1 MKKLNKL
8 CAILFAVLGVT
19 TLKAQTD
26 VTSTYLTNPSFEYS
40 EEGIKYSVDT
50 KELANGEVI
59 YGWTGATISNSNKNI
74 QVTKTAP
81 NTAFGT
87 TNASD
92 GDYYYFIRQGWED
105 KTSSITQ
112 SVNLPVGRYYL
123 SVDYKQAE
131 SHDDGKFRDS
141 KVGLAITKG
150 GTSLATLSTGGSVNA
165 PGGSY
170 FTNID
175 WKKIGTWFDVEEAG
189 DVTIALTFVLNGTS
203 KRADLCLDNV
213 KLYKWDL
220 EDQTNYDNA
229 SRTNPLDVTAKFVT
243 NPYFDANTN
252 GWTSTTGA
260 QNRTRAVNQAGAIS
274 GGFFENW
281 NGSSIAS
288 GKIYQ
293 TLSGL
298 IDGIYRV
305 TISAYGTQGTPNLKV
320 YAGGNSVD
328 VTSETPLNYSVET
341 TVAGNGSLEIGLE
354 VQSGNGSKWIGIDNV
369 KLEYLGYDLTAA
381 NEQLTQ
387 MISEAQ
393 NIVSANEA
401 APKAIENLTTA
412 ITAAQSVEQNKNAI
426 QTASTNLATAIDVAK
441 ATVVPYAKAITL
453 FTICESILANSEEF
467 VVDAKNTFSTAIA
480 YAKTSIESAATTNA
494 INNVISEL
502 EVARQTYVVKADPTN
517 DTYFDYTFL
526 MTNPAVA
533 NGNGWT
539 GARTNSGEQYTGAP
553 DNTYWDSWNGAGQN
567 IYQELTGLPSGLYTL
582 KAAGRA
588 STSCTSAYIYLNDTK
603 VEIEKLGNT
612 GNVLGNGWNWYTT
625 EKTAVAGTAK
635 VGFGCNTASSQWAGA
650 DDFHL
655 YYYGFDVATAQTGV
669 TTLKAEAE
677 ALVGKPMNAEIASAL
692 NEAIASAD
700 ATKTTRLELQPM
712 IDALSTAVSDANA
725 SIAEYEKIATYIVKA
740 NKIGE
745 SIAADVQTQYDN
757 GTLDKAEPVF
767 QNLEVA
773 TYKYVTE
780 NFNYAVSLSS
790 TWNSTGTNTS
800 AADVKGEHW
809 SDDKEY
815 TYKNQFDGWG
825 DPKQGYPA
833 NSWTIDFDQE
843 VTLPAGEYVFKV
855 AGRKSVDATLEL
867 VVTMGETELGTVN
880 DFPSSNEALGIN
892 KAGATSFDADDPAG
906 FAKDG
911 KGYGWQWR
919 YVRFVLNEETTV
931 KVAVHAETNKIYN
944 WVSFGDYTLQ
954 MTEETYLEANKGG
967 LDAPTAA
974 AEALVDSKPMGTAEN
989 DALKDALALPVT
1001 TGAELLA
1008 KIDALNAAV
1017 ANANT
1022 WIANYNTAKAP
1033 LVAALERF
1041 ETDYNDA
1048 ENGALDHMCK
1058 SRWTTA
1064 VDMAQAAAVAKDVTN
1079 SYEGFATATENLVAA
1094 LDAATVSVGEY
1105 TALKTAIDEA
1115 TPYLGGNDWGSE
1127 PFQKPE
1133 SAKDDFNA
1141 IKTTA
1146 QNAYDAAEVDGE
1158 GVTAVIES
1166 LNTAINDVVLNAPE
1180 EGQRFYIKVA
1190 TEGHGK
1196 NGNAWLMTL
1205 GNTGDNNRTGYGINA
1220 NNAVQPHLN
1229 QAFIFTQVEGN
1240 LYNISIERPEGTVYL
1255 TYGSLNES
1263 AAGWK
1268 NQQIQATTDAEKKGD
1283 FKIVPTGKN
1292 GILKI
1297 FNTVDNNYLDCQD
1310 GGSIYTDT
1318 GISNEEFAF
1327 ELATEHSV
1335 TLNVSSAGWAT
1346 LILPFNAEIPEG
1358 VKAYTSVA
1366 LDGESVELVQV
1377 SEGGI
1382 KANTPYLIKGT
1393 GEYTFSGYGLAD
1405 KDSYEDE
1412 KGLFVGTY
1420 VDYAT
1425 TGGEYVLQKHDDKVG
1440 FYVVGESVKP
1450 TVKAYRCYLTA
1461 PASEIKAFFFFD
1473 DDDVTGINGVD
1484 AADIEIE
1491 AIYTINGAKVNSLQ
1505 KGLNIVK
1512 MSNGK
1517 VKKVFVK

>member
-40 EEGIKYSVDT
+40 AEGTKYSVDT
-50 KELANGEVI
+50 KELANGEAI

-281 NGSSIAS
+281 NPNSIAS

-305 TISAYGTQGTPNLKV
+305 TISAYGTQGAPNLKV
-320 YAGGNSVD
+320 YAGGNSVG

-426 QTASTNLATAIDVAK
+426 QTASTNLATAIDVAN
-441 ATVVPYAKAITL
+441 ATVVPYAKTITL

-467 VVDAKNTFSTAIA
+467 VVDAKETFSTAIA
-480 YAKTSIESAATTNA
+480 YAKTSIESAATADA

-502 EVARQTYVVKADPTN
+502 EAARQTYVVKADPTN

-533 NGNGWT
+533 NGDGWT
-539 GARTNSGEQYTGAP
+539 GARTNVNQQYTGAP
-553 DNTYWDSWNGAGQN
+553 DNTYWDSWDGAGQN

-603 VEIEKLGNT
+603 AEIDKAGNS

-655 YYYGFDVATAQTGV
+655 YYYGFDVETAQNGV
-669 TTLKAEAE
+669 STLKTEAE
-677 ALVGKPMNAEIASAL
+677 ALVGKPMNAGVATAL
-692 NEAIASAD
+692 NEAIAGAD

-712 IDALSTAVSDANA
+712 IDALSTAVNDANA
-725 SIAEYEKIATYIVKA
+725 SIAEYEKIAGYIAKA
-740 NKIGE
+740 NTIDG
-745 SIAADVQTQYDN
+745 SIAADVQTLYDN

-767 QNLEVA
+767 QALEVA
-773 TYKYVTE
+773 TYNYVTE
-780 NFNYAVSLSS
+780 NFNYNVALSS
-790 TWNSTGTNTS
+790 DWNKEGPVGELSDQHWSGEKRPYMEQSS
-800 AADVKGEHW
+800 AAWGQDAW
-809 SDDKEY
+809 SIKY
-815 TYKNQFDGWG
+815 
-825 DPKQGYPA
+825 
-833 NSWTIDFDQE
+833 DQDL
-843 VTLPAGEYVFKV
+843 TLPAGEYVFKV
-855 AGRKSVDATLEL
+855 AGRKEVGNGCTLSL
-867 VVTMGETELGTVN
+867 TVTSGGNVLGTVN
-880 DFPSSNEALGIN
+880 DFPEGDQGYGIDTS
-892 KAGATSFDADDPAG
+892 GAANFSEEGTYANNDNG
-906 FAKDG
+906 R
-911 KGYGWQWR
+911 GWQWR
-919 YVRFVLNEETTV
+919 YVKFTLANEATVNIAVNAEATTN
-931 KVAVHAETNKIYN
+931 HQWI
-944 WVSFGDYTLQ
+944 SFCDATVQ
-954 MTEETYLEANKGG
+954 MTEETYLEANMGG

-974 AEALVDSKPMGTAEN
+974 AEALVDTKPMGTAEN
-989 DALKDALALPVT
+989 QALKDALALPVT

-1041 ETDYNDA
+1041 ETDYNNA
-1048 ENGALDHMCK
+1048 ENGALNHMNK
-1058 SRWTTA
+1058 DRWAYA
-1064 VDMAQAAAVAKDVTN
+1064 VEMAQAAAVAKDVTN

-1105 TALKTAIDEA
+1105 TALKTAIDA
-1115 TPYLGGNDWGSE
+1115 AGTLYDSANWGDAA
-1127 PFQKPE
+1127 FQKPID
-1133 SAKDDFNA
+1133 AKEGINTSKA
-1141 IKTTA
+1141 EA
-1146 QNAYDAAEVDGE
+1146 QAAYDAAEVDGDD
-1158 GVTAVIES
+1158 VTAVIES

-1366 LDGESVELVQV
+1366 LNNESVELVQV

-1393 GEYTFSGYGLAD
+1393 GEYNFSGYGLAD

-1412 KGLFVGTY
+1412 NGLFVGTY

-1473 DDDVTGINGVD
+1473 DDATGINGVD

>member
-1 MKKLNKL
+1 MLHSKPLNEKIMKKLNKL
-8 CAILFAVLGVT
+8 CAILFAVLGVQ
-19 TLKAQTD
+19 TLSAQTD

-40 EEGIKYSVDT
+40 AEGTKYSVDT
-50 KELANGEVI
+50 KELSNGEAI

-165 PGGSY
+165 PGNSY

-203 KRADLCLDNV
+203 RRADLCLDNV

-281 NGSSIAS
+281 NPNSIAS

-305 TISAYGTQGTPNLKV
+305 TISAYGTQGAPNLKV

-426 QTASTNLATAIDVAK
+426 QTASTNLATAIDVAN

-467 VVDAKNTFSTAIA
+467 VVDAKETFSTAIA
-480 YAKTSIESAATTNA
+480 YAKTSIESAATADA
-494 INNVISEL
+494 INDIYNTL
-502 EVARQTYVVKADPTN
+502 ETARQTYVVKADPTN

-533 NGNGWT
+533 NGDGWT
-539 GARTNSGEQYTGAP
+539 GARTSSDGQYTGAP
-553 DNTYWDSWNGAGQN
+553 DNTYLDSWNGAGQN

-603 VEIEKLGNT
+603 VEIEKIGNA
-612 GNVLGNGWNWYTT
+612 GNDLGNGWKWYTT

-655 YYYGFDVATAQTGV
+655 YYYGFDVETAQNGV
-669 TTLKAEAE
+669 STLKTEAE
-677 ALVGKPMNAEIASAL
+677 ALVGKPMNAGVATAL

-712 IDALSTAVSDANA
+712 IDALSTAVNDANA
-725 SIAEYEKIATYIVKA
+725 SISGYAKLEGYISMTKVFTDVTQYEQKYENGEFAADEVETVRQELNVMRYNAASAVFT
-740 NKIGE
+740 NKIEVTGWTG
-745 SIAADVQTQYDN
+745 SMGDKNTSGQHWDGTGDTKYYDN
-757 GTLDKAEPVF
+757 
-767 QNLEVA
+767 
-773 TYKYVTE
+773 
-780 NFNYAVSLSS
+780 
-790 TWNSTGTNTS
+790 
-800 AADVKGEHW
+800 
-809 SDDKEY
+809 
-815 TYKNQFDGWG
+815 
-825 DPKQGYPA
+825 
-833 NSWTIDFDQE
+833 NSWGGTSHSTQTSIE
-843 VTLPAGEYVFKV
+843 LPAGIYVLKAALRSHASTTMTLTVQGNVVNVEGKGDQGYGIDINGV
-855 AGRKSVDATLEL
+855 ANFAEEGTYANDGNGRGWEWEFVKFELDATTL
-867 VVTMGETELGTVN
+867 VTLSVECDYNDVYGWASFSDITLWMDDETYMTVN
-880 DFPSSNEALGIN
+880 GHAINEPLA
-892 KAGATSFDADDPAG
+892 DA
-906 FAKDG
+906 K
-911 KGYGWQWR
+911 
-919 YVRFVLNEETTV
+919 
-931 KVAVHAETNKIYN
+931 
-944 WVSFGDYTLQ
+944 
-954 MTEETYLEANKGG
+954 
-967 LDAPTAA
+967 
-974 AEALVDSKPMGTAEN
+974 ALVDTKPMGAAEN
-989 DALKDALALPVT
+989 DALKAAIALGENVSTAQ
-1001 TGAELLA
+1001 ELTKA
-1008 KIDALNAAV
+1008 IEDLNTAV
-1017 ANANT
+1017 ANANA
-1022 WIANYNTAKAP
+1022 WVVEYNNAKAP

-1048 ENGALDHMCK
+1048 ENGALDYMCK

-1064 VDMAQAAAVAKDVTN
+1064 VNMAQAAAVAKDVTN
-1079 SYEGFATATENLVAA
+1079 SYDGFAIATENLVAA

-1105 TALKTAIDEA
+1105 AELKVAIDA
-1115 TPYLGGNDWGSE
+1115 AGTLYDSANWGDAA
-1127 PFQKPE
+1127 FQKPID
-1133 SAKDDFNA
+1133 AKEGIN
-1141 IKTTA
+1141 TA
-1146 QNAYDAAEVDGE
+1146 KAEAQAAYDAAEVDGDD
-1158 GVTAVIES
+1158 VTAVIES
-1166 LNTAINDVVLNAPE
+1166 LNNTVNGIVLNAPE
-1180 EGQRFYIKVA
+1180 DGQRFNIVMSYAGWEHDGKAATYLANDRNDAGNYNIKYYATPNVNYAQAFTFTAVAGQPDCYTLSMTDVDNNERYVCTGTVYGGNASQIRTTTDASQALTVKVIATA
-1190 TEGHGK
+1190 TEGIHQLWNTEAK
-1196 NGNAWLMTL
+1196 NYIGGQDA
-1205 GNTGDNNRTGYGINA
+1205 GFY
-1220 NNAVQPHLN
+1220 
-1229 QAFIFTQVEGN
+1229 
-1240 LYNISIERPEGTVYL
+1240 TVSSHTNFRL
-1255 TYGSLNES
+1255 QE
-1263 AAGWK
+1263 
-1268 NQQIQATTDAEKKGD
+1268 AEK
-1283 FKIVPTGKN
+1283 
-1292 GILKI
+1292 
-1297 FNTVDNNYLDCQD
+1297 
-1310 GGSIYTDT
+1310 
-1318 GISNEEFAF
+1318 
-1327 ELATEHSV
+1327 ATV

-1358 VKAYTSVA
+1358 VTVYGSDMI
-1366 LDGESVELVQV
+1366 DGDLLKLTEAESIV
-1377 SEGGI
+1377 
-1382 KANTPYLIKGT
+1382 ANTPYLVNGT
-1393 GEYTFSGYGLAD
+1393 EGTYNFSGYGLAD
-1405 KDSYEDE
+1405 KDSYAD
-1412 KGLFVGTY
+1412 GNGFVGTY

-1425 TGGEYVLQKHDDKVG
+1425 TVGDYVLQKQGNAVA
-1440 FYVVGESVKP
+1440 FYIVGESAQP
-1450 TVKAYRCYLTA
+1450 TVKPYRCYLTA
-1461 PASEIKAFFFFD
+1461 PASEIKAFFIFD
-1473 DDDVTGINGVD
+1473 DGATGINGVD
-1484 AADIEIE
+1484 AADAEIE
-1491 AIYTINGAKVNSLQ
+1491 AIYTINGVKVNSLQ

-1517 VKKVFVK
+1517 TQKVFVK

>member
-1 MKKLNKL
+1 MLHSKPLNEKIMKKLNKL
-8 CAILFAVLGVT
+8 CAILFAVLGVQ
-19 TLKAQTD
+19 TLSAQTD

-40 EEGIKYSVDT
+40 AEGTKYSVDT
-50 KELANGEVI
+50 KELSNGEAI

-165 PGGSY
+165 PGNSY

-203 KRADLCLDNV
+203 RRADLCLDNV

-281 NGSSIAS
+281 NPNSIAS

-305 TISAYGTQGTPNLKV
+305 TISAYGTQGAPNLKV

-426 QTASTNLATAIDVAK
+426 QTASTNLATAIDVAN

-467 VVDAKNTFSTAIA
+467 VVDAKETFSTAIA
-480 YAKTSIESAATTNA
+480 YAKTSIESAATADA
-494 INNVISEL
+494 INDIYNTL
-502 EVARQTYVVKADPTN
+502 ETARQTYVVKADPTN

-533 NGNGWT
+533 NGDGWT
-539 GARTNSGEQYTGAP
+539 GARTSSDGQYTGAP
-553 DNTYWDSWNGAGQN
+553 DNTYLDSWNGAGQN

-603 VEIEKLGNT
+603 VEIEKIGNA
-612 GNVLGNGWNWYTT
+612 GNDLGNGWKWYTT

-655 YYYGFDVATAQTGV
+655 YYYGFDVETAQNGV
-669 TTLKAEAE
+669 STLKTEAE
-677 ALVGKPMNAEIASAL
+677 ALVGKPMNAGVATAL

-712 IDALSTAVSDANA
+712 IDALSTAVNDANA
-725 SIAEYEKIATYIVKA
+725 SISGYAKLEGYISMTKVFTDVTQYEQKYENGEFAADEVETVRQELNVMRYNAASAVFT
-740 NKIGE
+740 NKIEVTGWTG
-745 SIAADVQTQYDN
+745 SMGDKNTSGQHWDGTGDTKYYDN
-757 GTLDKAEPVF
+757 
-767 QNLEVA
+767 
-773 TYKYVTE
+773 
-780 NFNYAVSLSS
+780 
-790 TWNSTGTNTS
+790 
-800 AADVKGEHW
+800 
-809 SDDKEY
+809 
-815 TYKNQFDGWG
+815 
-825 DPKQGYPA
+825 
-833 NSWTIDFDQE
+833 NSWGGTSHSTQTSIE
-843 VTLPAGEYVFKV
+843 LPAGIYVLKAALRSHASTTMTLTVQGNVVNVEGKGDQGYGIDINGV
-855 AGRKSVDATLEL
+855 ANFAEEGTYANDGNGRGWEWEFVKFELDATTL
-867 VVTMGETELGTVN
+867 VTLSVECDYNDVYGWASFSDITLWMDDETYMTVN
-880 DFPSSNEALGIN
+880 GHAINEPLA
-892 KAGATSFDADDPAG
+892 DA
-906 FAKDG
+906 K
-911 KGYGWQWR
+911 
-919 YVRFVLNEETTV
+919 
-931 KVAVHAETNKIYN
+931 
-944 WVSFGDYTLQ
+944 
-954 MTEETYLEANKGG
+954 
-967 LDAPTAA
+967 
-974 AEALVDSKPMGTAEN
+974 ALVDTKPMGAAEN
-989 DALKDALALPVT
+989 DALKAAIALGENVSTAQ
-1001 TGAELLA
+1001 ELTKA
-1008 KIDALNAAV
+1008 IEDLNTAV

-1022 WIANYNTAKAP
+1022 WIADYNTAKAP

-1041 ETDYNDA
+1041 EADYNDA
-1048 ENGALDHMCK
+1048 QNGALNHMNK
-1058 SRWTTA
+1058 DRWAT
-1064 VDMAQAAAVAKDVTN
+1064 VIEKAQAAAEAKDVTD
-1079 SYEGFATATENLVAA
+1079 SYDGFESAAGNLNDA
-1094 LDAATVSVGEY
+1094 LDAATVSINDY
-1105 TALKTAIDEA
+1105 ASLKAAIDEA
-1115 TPYLGGNDWGSE
+1115 NTLYGGDDWGDE

-1133 SAKDDFNA
+1133 SAKNGLN
-1141 IKTTA
+1141 TA
-1146 QNAYDAAEVDGE
+1146 KAEAQAAYDAAEVDGE

-1166 LNTAINDVVLNAPE
+1166 LNTNISAVVLNAPE

-1190 TEGHGK
+1190 TEGHAK
-1196 NGNAWLMTL
+1196 EGNAILATL
-1205 GNTGDNNRTGYGINA
+1205 GATSANNPTGYG
-1220 NNAVQPHLN
+1220 LN
-1229 QAFIFTQVEGN
+1229 TDNVAKGYLAQAFIFTQVEGN

-1310 GGSIYTDT
+1310 GGAIYTDT

-1358 VKAYTSVA
+1358 VTVYGSNMI
-1366 LDGESVELVQV
+1366 DGDLLKL
-1377 SEGGI
+1377 SEAGSI
-1382 KANTPYLIKGT
+1382 VANTPYLVNGT
-1393 GEYTFSGYGLAD
+1393 EGTYNFSGYGLAE
-1405 KDSYEDE
+1405 KDSYADAN
-1412 KGLFVGTY
+1412 GFVGTY

-1425 TGGEYVLQKHDDKVG
+1425 KVGDYVLQKQGNAVA
-1440 FYVVGESVKP
+1440 FYIVGESAQP
-1450 TVKAYRCYLTA
+1450 TVKPYRCYLTA
-1461 PASEIKAFFFFD
+1461 PASEIKAFFIFD
-1473 DDDVTGINGVD
+1473 DGATGINGVD
-1484 AADIEIE
+1484 AADAEIE
-1491 AIYTINGAKVNSLQ
+1491 AIYTVNGVKVNSLQ

-1517 VKKVFVK
+1517 TQKVLVK

>member
-26 VTSTYLTNPSFEYS
+26 VTSTYLTNAGFDDESGWKTSNVGVTSGGNMQDIPGWTKKTVGWSSAATFGYGGGGQVNGSSVPSTGPDGASNGGAFGFSGSWDADIVYTQAVILPAGVYTLSYKVFNAQTSTDGNNKLKTNKFGFVASSGKTFYGATTTFTKSQWTEANTS
-40 EEGIKYSVDT
+40 FVLTTETSGNISIGAAFPGASSTVTPRLIVDGVTLTYKPFTDVTETNPVDLTSMISNT
-50 KELANGEVI
+50 KAA
-59 YGWTGATISNSNKNI
+59 WTGATETPSYDGITMVAVYKGSDWTGDALSQTINGLPAGKYEMEVYCQAHSSWDTDAAAEGATGYTYLKANEYSLDVPIRNADGATTKQLYTFEDMTITSGSLTISVVNEQLAANWISVYVKSLTYIGPDKSLEEANFTTNI
-74 QVTKTAP
+74 AALNALSTNDVP
-81 NTAFGT
+81 TAF
-87 TNASD
+87 A
-92 GDYYYFIRQGWED
+92 
-105 KTSSITQ
+105 
-112 SVNLPVGRYYL
+112 
-123 SVDYKQAE
+123 
-131 SHDDGKFRDS
+131 
-141 KVGLAITKG
+141 TKI
-150 GTSLATLSTGGSVNA
+150 N
-165 PGGSY
+165 
-170 FTNID
+170 
-175 WKKIGTWFDVEEAG
+175 
-189 DVTIALTFVLNGTS
+189 
-203 KRADLCLDNV
+203 DL
-213 KLYKWDL
+213 K
-220 EDQTNYDNA
+220 
-229 SRTNPLDVTAKFVT
+229 
-243 NPYFDANTN
+243 
-252 GWTSTTGA
+252 
-260 QNRTRAVNQAGAIS
+260 
-274 GGFFENW
+274 
-281 NGSSIAS
+281 
-288 GKIYQ
+288 
-293 TLSGL
+293 
-298 IDGIYRV
+298 
-305 TISAYGTQGTPNLKV
+305 SAYG
-320 YAGGNSVD
+320 
-328 VTSETPLNYSVET
+328 
-341 TVAGNGSLEIGLE
+341 
-354 VQSGNGSKWIGIDNV
+354 
-369 KLEYLGYDLTAA
+369 
-381 NEQLTQ
+381 
-387 MISEAQ
+387 
-393 NIVSANEA
+393 SAD
-401 APKAIENLTTA
+401 
-412 ITAAQSVEQNKNAI
+412 
-426 QTASTNLATAIDVAK
+426 ASTMTLNELMTANGDIKAVVDLHPSMVAAYANLNVYEAI
-441 ATVVPYAKAITL
+441 YN
-453 FTICESILANSEEF
+453 NSEEIEAGAKALYKTALDQAKADATNA
-467 VVDAKNTFSTAIA
+467 VTVD
-480 YAKTSIESAATTNA
+480 A

-603 VEIEKLGNT
+603 VEIEKLGST
-612 GNVLGNGWNWYTT
+612 GNDLGNGWKWYTT

-669 TTLKAEAE
+669 ATLKAEAE

-725 SIAEYEKIATYIVKA
+725 SIAEYEKIAGYIAKA
-740 NKIGE
+740 NTIDE

-757 GTLDKAEPVF
+757 GALDKAEPVF
-767 QNLEVA
+767 QALEVA
-773 TYKYVTE
+773 TYNYVTE
-780 NFNYAVSLSS
+780 NFNYNVALSS
-790 TWNSTGTNTS
+790 DWNKEGPVGELSDQHWSGEKRPYMEQSS
-800 AADVKGEHW
+800 AAWGWDAW
-809 SDDKEY
+809 SISY
-815 TYKNQFDGWG
+815 
-825 DPKQGYPA
+825 
-833 NSWTIDFDQE
+833 DQDL
-843 VTLPAGEYVFKV
+843 TLPAGKYVFKV
-855 AGRKSVDATLEL
+855 AGRKAAGNGCTLEL
-867 VVTMGETELGTVN
+867 IVTKGGETLGTVN
-880 DFPSSNEALGIN
+880 DFPEGDQGYGIDTS
-892 KAGATSFDADDPAG
+892 GAANFSEEGIYANDD
-906 FAKDG
+906 
-911 KGYGWQWR
+911 KGRGWQWR
-919 YVRFVLNEETTV
+919 YVKFTLANEATVNIAVNAEATTN
-931 KVAVHAETNKIYN
+931 HQWI
-944 WVSFGDYTLQ
+944 SFCDATVQ

-974 AEALVDSKPMGTAEN
+974 AEALVDTKPMGTAEN
-989 DALKDALALPVT
+989 QALKDALALPVT

-1094 LDAATVSVGEY
+1094 LDAATVSVDEY
-1105 TALKTAIDEA
+1105 RNLKTAIDEA
-1115 TPYLGGNDWGSE
+1115 NTIYGGDDWGSE

-1133 SAKDDFNA
+1133 SVKDGLNTAKA
-1141 IKTTA
+1141 EA
-1146 QNAYDAAEVDGE
+1146 QAAYDAAEVDGE

-1166 LNTAINDVVLNAPE
+1166 LNTTISDVVLNAPE

-1196 NGNAWLMTL
+1196 VGNAILATL
-1205 GNTGDNNRTGYGINA
+1205 GAITDNNPTGYGLNA
-1220 NNAVQPHLN
+1220 NNELKPYLN

-1263 AAGWK
+1263 AAGWNK
-1268 NQQIQATTDAEKKGD
+1268 QQIQATTDASKKGE

-1358 VKAYTSVA
+1358 LKAYTSVA
-1366 LDGESVELVQV
+1366 LNNESVELVQV

-1393 GEYTFSGYGLAD
+1393 GEYTFSGYGLAQ

-1412 KGLFVGTY
+1412 NGLFVGTY
-1420 VDYAT
+1420 VDYET
-1425 TGGEYVLQKHDDKVG
+1425 TGGEYVLQNHDGKLG
-1440 FYVVGESVKP
+1440 FYFVGESAKP

-1461 PASEIKAFFFFD
+1461 PTSEIKAFFFFD
-1473 DDDVTGINGVD
+1473 DDATGINDVD
-1484 AADIEIE
+1484 DADIEIE